1 MNIFRFK
8 IQGYD
13 AKGEKHYTNTGL
25 GVADSY
31 GKAASILEEYFGDEL
46 RKILH
51 LELYEEENLIF
62 MTEQMVEEYANFG
75 IPGVDT
81 ERIVG
86 FEKKPENFN
95 IEGRRRD

>member
-8 IQGYD
+8 IKGYD
-13 AKGEKHYTNTGL
+13 AKNKKYYTNTGL
-25 GVADSY
+25 GMADSY
-31 GKAASILEEYFGDEL
+31 SKAASVLEEYFGDEL
-46 RKILH
+46 CKILH

-62 MTEQMVEEYANFG
+62 MTERMIEEYANFD

-86 FEKKPENFN
+86 FEQRQENFD
-95 IEGRRRD
+95 IEGRKKD